1 MATIQSSKQLLG
13 RMWGGHAVVVERAP
27 DVARASPLLTQALG
41 QLGQLLLGVLLLLL
55 GSGLLLTLWL
65 LPVGLPLALLG
76 TALIAAPSTSRST

>member
-1 MATIQSSKQLLG
+1 MATIQSSKQLRA

-27 DVARASPLLTQALG
+27 DVDWASPPLAQALG
-41 QLGQLLLGVLLLLL
+41 QLGKLMLGVLLLLL

-76 TALIAAPSTSRST
+76 TALIAAPSNSRST